1 MTANIVTT
9 AIVLGGG
16 LGTRLRDA
24 VPDLP
29 KPMAPINGR
38 PFLAYLLEYWRCQG
52 VRRFILSVGYRRDA
66 IIDYFGDHYRD
77 AAIDYAV
84 EDTPLGTGGGV
95 LLAARNIAAGE
106 RFLLL
111 NGDTFFAVDF
121 ERLMRCAQRNDADC
135 CFSLFR
141 SNAEGRYMAMEVA
154 DDGSIRS
161 LKSGKAGVGCLA
173 NGGVYYLRRCALLE
187 ERFTLSAKWSLEDEI
202 FPAALAAGRRLI
214 GVEFLGG
221 FIDIGVPDDYTRA
234 GQVLDEPAPCK

>member
-1 MTANIVTT
+1 MTT

-38 PFLAYLLEYWRCQG
+38 PFLDYLIEYWRGQG

-135 CFSLFR
+135 CFSMFR
-141 SNAEGRYMAMEVA
+141 SNTEGRYMAMEVA
-154 DDGSIRS
+154 DDGCIRS
-161 LKSGKAGVGCLA
+161 LKSGKAGVGSLA
-173 NGGVYYLRRCALLE
+173 NGGVYYLRRCALQE
-187 ERFTLSAKWSLEDEI
+187 ERFTLRANWSLEDDI

-221 FIDIGVPDDYTRA
+221 FIDIGVPEDYARA
-234 GQVLDEPAPCK
+234 GQVLDEPASR